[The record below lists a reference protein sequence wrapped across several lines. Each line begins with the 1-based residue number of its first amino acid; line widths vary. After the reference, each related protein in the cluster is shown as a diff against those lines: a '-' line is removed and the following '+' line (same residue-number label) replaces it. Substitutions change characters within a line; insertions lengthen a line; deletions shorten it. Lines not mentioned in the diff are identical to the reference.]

1 LRRWIWE
8 RIEEDEEG
16 GGSDA
21 KRGDAGEDFGGEVGG
36 GDLEKREVSFDHVDG
51 CVEFC
56 GGRFGGGGETLSSE
70 LVFLEARR
78 RRLGLFA
85 IADADD
91 DDDDDVDD
99 GGVGY
104 SGPL

>member
-1 LRRWIWE
+1 M
-8 RIEEDEEG
+8 
-16 GGSDA
+16 
-21 KRGDAGEDFGGEVGG
+21 KRGDLGDDFGDDFGGEVGG

-56 GGRFGGGGETLSSE
+56 GGRFGGGGKTLSSE

-78 RRLGLFA
+78 RRLGLFV
-85 IADADD
+85 IADDV
-91 DDDDDVDD
+91 DVDD